1 MSLKCQAIM
10 SAQPQPIENTVSAA
24 SDHRA
29 QRLSAEGGT
38 FHHSAKV
45 VASTFDPWTEVGEG
59 ARIVNS
65 TFEAYAYCD
74 RFADIANTTV
84 GRFSNIAA
92 MTRIGPTD
100 HPFTHA
106 AQHHFLYRSSYYWDD
121 AQDDPD
127 FFTARAAR
135 RTVLGA
141 DCWVGHGAIV
151 KPEVTVGTGAIVAAG
166 AVVTRNVDP
175 FMIVA
180 GCPAQPLRLRFDP
193 RTIDRLLALAWWT
206 WDHARLRAALAD
218 FRTLKAEAFLEKY
231 GA

>member
-1 MSLKCQAIM
+1 MNAHK
-10 SAQPQPIENTVSAA
+10 QPIETTEGESAVTHGA
-24 SDHRA
+24 
-29 QRLSAEGGT
+29 RLSPTGGVIHPT
-38 FHHSAKV
+38 AQV
-45 VASTFDPWTEVGEG
+45 VNSTFEPWTEVGEG
-59 ARIVNS
+59 ARVVNS
-65 TFEAYAYCD
+65 TFQAYSYCD

-121 AQDDPD
+121 VPDDPD
-127 FFTARAAR
+127 FFAARAAR
-135 RTVLGA
+135 RTLLGA
-141 DCWVGHGAIV
+141 DCWVGHGAII
-151 KPEVTVGTGAIVAAG
+151 KPEVTVGIGAIVAAG

-180 GCPAQPLRLRFDP
+180 GCPAQPLRSRFDA

-206 WDHARLRAALAD
+206 WDHARLRGALQD
-218 FRTLKAEAFLEKY
+218 FRSLKAEAFLEKHQ
-231 GA
+231 G

>member
-1 MSLKCQAIM
+1 MNAHKQAIEKTE
-10 SAQPQPIENTVSAA
+10 PGKVPTRG
-24 SDHRA
+24 H
-29 QRLSAEGGT
+29 RLSAEGGT
-38 FHHSAKV
+38 IHPTAQV
-45 VASTFDPWTEVGEG
+45 VNSTFDPWTEVGEG
-59 ARIVNS
+59 ARVVNS

-74 RFADIANTTV
+74 RFADIANTTL

-121 AQDDPD
+121 AEDDPY
-127 FFTARAAR
+127 FFAARATR
-135 RTVLGA
+135 RTVLAA
-141 DCWVGHGAIV
+141 DCWVGHGAII
-151 KPEVTVGTGAIVAAG
+151 KPEVSVGIGAIVAAG
-166 AVVTRNVDP
+166 AVVTRDVDP

-180 GCPAQPLRLRFDP
+180 GCPAQPLRSRFDP

-206 WDHARLRAALAD
+206 WDHASLRAALQD